1 MFRILAAGIV
11 GGLLVFGWG
20 ALAHLVLPLG
30 ETGIG
35 QLPNESIVT
44 APMKATIQDPGLY
57 LFPGIDHSR
66 DPSPEEMTAWQD
78 RYRAGPRGLV
88 VFQPTGAEP
97 MSPKQLGTEAI
108 SNVLAALIGA
118 FLLSLM
124 SGGYLV
130 RVVAVTSL
138 GLFAWLSINVSYWNW
153 FGFPVDFTIA
163 AGILEVVGWLVAGL
177 AMAAIVKAGQG

>member
-20 ALAHLVLPLG
+20 ALAHTVLPLG

-35 QLPNESIVT
+35 QLPDESFVM
-44 APMKATIQDPGLY
+44 APMTATIQDPGLY
-57 LFPGIDHSR
+57 LFPASDPSR
-66 DPSPEEMTAWQD
+66 DPSPEEEMAWQD
-78 RYRAGPRGLV
+78 RYRAGPRGMV